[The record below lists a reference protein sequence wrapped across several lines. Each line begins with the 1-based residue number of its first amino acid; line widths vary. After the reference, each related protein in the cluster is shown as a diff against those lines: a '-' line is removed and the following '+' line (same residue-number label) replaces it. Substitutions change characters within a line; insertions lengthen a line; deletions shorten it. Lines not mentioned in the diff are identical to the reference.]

1 MSGGG
6 RGQGQ
11 TNGWGSVQRGS
22 VQRGSVQRGSVQRGS
37 VQRGSVQRG
46 RGLEQVFFWGGLF
59 SLIYLCPLGGLG
71 GWGLEALKPL
81 PPWGAGGWGLGSPET
96 FCPLGGLGGW
106 GLEAM
111 KPFAPWGA
119 GGLGALALAGG
130 CLKTQGGGAGWRM
143 RWRLQGWRRGL
154 TASFG
159 AKGAQAQDVQGNFFF
174 GRAARRPLVGVV
186 SKRAVAPNFPA
197 KLVFVKDICKGL

>member
-22 VQRGSVQRGSVQRGS
+22 VQRGRE
-37 VQRGSVQRG
+37 
-46 RGLEQVFFWGGLF
+46 LEQVFFLGGLF

-81 PPWGAGGWGLGSPET
+81 PPWGAGGLGAGSPET

-106 GLEAM
+106 GLEAL

-119 GGLGALALAGG
+119 GGLGALAFAGG
-130 CLKTQGGGAGWRM
+130 CSKTQGGGAGWRM

-159 AKGAQAQDVQGNFFF
+159 AGGAQAQDVQGNFFF

>member
-1 MSGGG
+1 MP
-6 RGQGQ
+6 RK
-11 TNGWGSVQRGS
+11 
-22 VQRGSVQRGSVQRGS
+22 
-37 VQRGSVQRG
+37 
-46 RGLEQVFFWGGLF
+46 F
-59 SLIYLCPLGGLG
+59 
-71 GWGLEALKPL
+71 KH
-81 PPWGAGGWGLGSPET
+81 GASYYEKLAASSPEVSAQM
-96 FCPLGGLGGW
+96 
-106 GLEAM
+106 EANRRAKM
-111 KPFAPWGA
+111 SAGIKKTRAIQRIINAILKPFAPWGA

-159 AKGAQAQDVQGNFFF
+159 AGGAQAQDVQGNFFF
-174 GRAARRPLVGVV
+174 GRAARRPLVGIV